1 MRSDPVVILTRP
13 HGENERLKA
22 RLAGH
27 GISTREIPCVELR
40 PLDDP
45 RPLRDAI
52 VALTGDDLLVITSRT
67 GAQAVAIA
75 MDGAACAAPVAA
87 VGTATAA
94 ACRGAGLRVTFTPSV
109 ANGRALATEVPLPR
123 GSILLARSDRAT
135 PEPLALLAE
144 RRAMVGEIVAYRT
157 VPIAPA
163 EAIPDH
169 AIAVLASPS
178 AVDGF
183 ALSGARLA
191 AAIAIG
197 ETTAERVRTALGI
210 EPRVAAPDDA
220 EIELAIRDL
229 VGGPHAIASR

>member
-1 MRSDPVVILTRP
+1 
-13 HGENERLKA
+13 
-22 RLAGH
+22 
-27 GISTREIPCVELR
+27 
-40 PLDDP
+40 
-45 RPLRDAI
+45 
-52 VALTGDDLLVITSRT
+52 
-67 GAQAVAIA
+67 
-75 MDGAACAAPVAA
+75 
-87 VGTATAA
+87 
-94 ACRGAGLRVTFTPSV
+94 
-109 ANGRALATEVPLPR
+109 
-123 GSILLARSDRAT
+123 
-135 PEPLALLAE
+135 
-144 RRAMVGEIVAYRT
+144 MVGEIVAYRT

-191 AAIAIG
+191 GAIAIG